1 MQHSEASFQGEGGLS
16 LYFQSWLPDAGAKAC
31 LAIVHGIGE
40 HSSRYRNVVEHLVP
54 RRFAVYS
61 FDLRGHGKSAGKR
74 GYVNSWEEYRK
85 DVQTFLVKVRKE
97 KPCRRLFL
105 MGHSLGGLIV
115 LNYLLHY
122 PEKLDGVVAS
132 APALAQTGTSP
143 LLITLAHILSS
154 IAPTLTMKTGL
165 DATAISRDAA
175 VVHAYTS
182 DPLVHGLATPRLGA
196 EMDSTM
202 TWTRAHAADFDLPL
216 LIIHGEDDSIV
227 PCSISREFFDKASS
241 QDKTYIGYPGGYH
254 ESHNDIHKAQALEDV
269 ARWLDARSK

>member
-1 MQHSEASFQGEGGLS
+1 MKHAESTFQAEDGLR
-16 LYFQSWLPDAGAKAC
+16 LYFQAWQPDGAARAC

-40 HSSRYRNVVEHLVP
+40 HSSRYRNVVEYVVP
-54 RRFAVYS
+54 RGYAVYS
-61 FDLRGHGKSAGKR
+61 FDLRGHGKSEGKR
-74 GYVNSWEEYRK
+74 GYVNSWEEYRR
-85 DVQTFLVKVRKE
+85 DVKTFLEKVRKE
-97 KPCRRLFL
+97 QSCRRLFL

-143 LLITLAHILSS
+143 LLMTLARILSS

-165 DATAISRDAA
+165 DVAAISRDPA
-175 VVHAYTS
+175 VVEAYKN

-196 EMDSTM
+196 EMDATM
-202 TWTRAHAADFDLPL
+202 TWTRAHAADFTLPVL
-216 LIIHGEDDSIV
+216 VLHGEADSIV
-227 PCSISREFFDKASS
+227 PFTASRDFYEKAASKDKEYIS
-241 QDKTYIGYPGGYH
+241 YPGGYH

-269 ARWLDARSK
+269 TRWLNARSK